1 MSLPLLLASPTTYP
15 DSIDFHQSLY
25 TLRLQKAENALS
37 SLVLIALLTYF
48 YTAFGKCFQPGGL
61 GRGGIG
67 SDHGGKEVDEEAR
80 QKFGSPI
87 YYSSAAAA

>member
-1 MSLPLLLASPTTYP
+1 MSLPLLASPTTYP

-25 TLRLQKAENALS
+25 TPRLQTAENALS
-37 SLVLIALLTYF
+37 TLALIALLTYF

-61 GRGGIG
+61 GREH
-67 SDHGGKEVDEEAR
+67 SGKEADEEAR
-80 QKFGSPI
+80 QKLGSPI